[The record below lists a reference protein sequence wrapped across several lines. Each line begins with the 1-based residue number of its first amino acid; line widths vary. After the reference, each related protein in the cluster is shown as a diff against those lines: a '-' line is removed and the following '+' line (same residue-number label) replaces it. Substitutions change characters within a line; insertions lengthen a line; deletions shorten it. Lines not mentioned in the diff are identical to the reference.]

1 MKIYK
6 YPSVLT
12 IAGSDSGGGAG
23 IQADLKTFSA
33 LGCFGTSAITAIT
46 VQNTRGVTGIQS
58 ILPEIVQ
65 GQIKVVM
72 DDIKPSAIKIGMVH
86 SVELVQAIA
95 QILREYPQVPVVLDP
110 VMVATS
116 GDKLIQDETIAVLKK
131 ELFPLATIVTPN
143 LDEAQILTSLTIL
156 NLDDMKKALFPIL
169 ATGCRSVLV
178 KGGHLKGSR
187 LFDIYRH
194 QNGEEEIFET
204 SAINTNN
211 THGTGCSLSSAIAAY
226 LAQGKNLIQAIK
238 EAKDY
243 VHQAIENG
251 QDVKTGEGNGPLN
264 HFFNPKKLQK
274 YELE

>member
-1 MKIYK
+1 
-6 YPSVLT
+6 VLT

-65 GQIKVVM
+65 GQIKAVM

-86 SVELVQAIA
+86 SAELVQAIA
-95 QILREYPQVPVVLDP
+95 QTLREYPQVPVVLDP

-143 LDEAQILTSLTIL
+143 LDEAQILTGQSLQ
-156 NLDDMKKALFPIL
+156 NLDDMKKAALL
-169 ATGCRSVLV
+169 LLETECNSVLV
-178 KGGHLKGSR
+178 KGGHLKGPQ
-187 LFDIYRH
+187 LFDVYRD
-194 QNGEEEIFET
+194 QSGVEEILEST
-204 SAINTNN
+204 AINTNN

-226 LAQGKNLIQAIK
+226 LAQGKSLIQAIK

-264 HFFNPKKLQK
+264 HFFKPKKLQK